1 MEFEIVEFNLFNSI
15 SFFCDVDGFFF
26 FFFQDNWANEYT
38 YRFSLVSFSLL
49 QDFSLYAYAVAAIIG
64 GVLMSWYSE
73 LIRAILPT
81 VLDHK

>member
-26 FFFQDNWANEYT
+26 FFQDNWVNEYT